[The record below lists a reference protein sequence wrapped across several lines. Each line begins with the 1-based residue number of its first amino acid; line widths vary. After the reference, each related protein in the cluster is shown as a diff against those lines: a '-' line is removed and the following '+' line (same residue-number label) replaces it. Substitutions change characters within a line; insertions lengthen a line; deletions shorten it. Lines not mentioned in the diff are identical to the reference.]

1 MKKLFVLLYLLC
13 SASAFGQFKLSGKI
27 NHYSGKE
34 TLKINIPKV
43 YGYYEQNAIN
53 ILVAKN
59 GTFAITLPVKA
70 AKFGDLIFQTNFH
83 LLLLNPG
90 KSLKVELNE
99 GDKSIKVLSGT
110 ASFENSLLQT
120 VNVEEYPFFLQSEQF
135 YIKSDLATMQARIVK
150 PYFAMTDKKIALV
163 NQANI
168 SPKDKKLIAAEL
180 KYAAYNNI
188 YELAE
193 LGDVNQANVDKLIAG
208 VFSKADI
215 KPDAFPAGPQYYIF
229 INSYL
234 IWKEK
239 TTGAKP
245 DKWASATRHL
255 PDSVTE
261 QLIYQYILRAVNAN
275 DKLQASALAKS
286 YLKKFP
292 ASVYKADI
300 DKKISKLQ

>member
-1 MKKLFVLLYLLC
+1 MKKYFVLLYLLC
-13 SASAFGQFKLSGKI
+13 SASAFAQFKLSGKI

-53 ILVAKN
+53 IPIAKN
-59 GTFAITLPVKA
+59 GTFIITLPVNT

-83 LLLLNPG
+83 LLLLDPG

-110 ASFENSLLQT
+110 ASPANSLLQT
-120 VNVEEYPFFLQSEQF
+120 VNVEEYPFFLQTEQF
-135 YIKSDLATMQARIVK
+135 YIKSDLATMNTRIVK
-150 PYFAMTDKKIALV
+150 PYFAMRDKKIALV
-163 NQANI
+163 NQASIN
-168 SPKDKKLIAAEL
+168 PKDKKLIAAEL

-193 LGDVNQANVDKLIAG
+193 LGGENQANVDKLIAG
-208 VFSKADI
+208 VFNKADI
-215 KPDAFPAGPQYYIF
+215 KTDTFPAGPQYYTF

-245 DKWASATRHL
+245 DKWVSANKYL
-255 PDSVTE
+255 PDAVTE
-261 QLIYQYILRAVNAN
+261 QLVYQYILRSVYAN
-275 DKLQASALAKS
+275 DKLQADALTKS

-292 ASVYKADI
+292 DSARKADI
-300 DKKISKLQ
+300 DKKTNKLK

>member
-1 MKKLFVLLYLLC
+1 MKKYFVLLYLLC
-13 SASAFGQFKLSGKI
+13 STAVFAQFKISGKI
-27 NHYSGKE
+27 YHYTGKE

-53 ILVAKN
+53 IPVSRN

-110 ASFENSLLQT
+110 ASQENSLLQT

-135 YIKSDLATMQARIVK
+135 YIKSDVAAMNARIVK
-150 PYFAMTDKKIALV
+150 PYFAMRDKKIALV

-193 LGDVNQANVDKLIAG
+193 LSGENQANIDKLIAG
-208 VFSKADI
+208 VFNKADI
-215 KPDAFPAGPQYYIF
+215 KTDAFPAGPQYYTF

-245 DKWASATRHL
+245 DKWASATRYL
-255 PDSVTE
+255 PDVVTE
-261 QLIYQYILRAVNAN
+261 QLVYQYILRAAHAN
-275 DKLQASALAKS
+275 DKLQASVLANS
-286 YLKKFP
+286 YFKKFP

-300 DKKISKLQ
+300 NKKLSKLK